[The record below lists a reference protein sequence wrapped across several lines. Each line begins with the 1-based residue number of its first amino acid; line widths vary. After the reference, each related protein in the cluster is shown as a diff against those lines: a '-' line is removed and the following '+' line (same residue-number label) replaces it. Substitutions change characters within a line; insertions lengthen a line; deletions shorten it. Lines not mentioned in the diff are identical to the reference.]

1 MLYNIAQDS
10 SSRCQ
15 VIITRPGRGPLLV
28 RAPGPLGDE
37 LEDPAVRVTVTVN
50 WARRSQPEDAGLIL
64 LELGLGLAGGAP
76 ARAARLAHGS
86 HVTHVGTV
94 CRPMR
99 PASDT
104 Q

>member
-15 VIITRPGRGPLLV
+15 VIITRPGPGPVV
-28 RAPGPLGDE
+28 RAPLGEE
-37 LEDPAVRVTVTVN
+37 LEDPPVRVAATAN

-64 LELGLGLAGGAP
+64 LVLGLGLAGGAP